1 MNGKNR
7 KFCRF
12 TGCLALAGTLAT
24 LTTLASPPEA
34 AARISDRAIAQAR
47 LCTQHFPRHER
58 LHGIPTHLLAAI
70 AATESGRWNDTLGMT
85 IPWPW
90 TLNADG
96 KGYYFDSK
104 AEAVRKIRQLKR
116 RGADNIDVGCMQ
128 VSLKHHPNAFRSLE
142 QALDPKY
149 NVAYAA
155 EFLSRNY
162 DEMRSWTKATAAYHS
177 RTPHYGKRYLGR
189 VEKSWN
195 TIVGKVRQARA
206 RRGSQSSQYAV
217 RVAEQEREVA
227 ALSQAFDNTEF
238 ANTKPAAASSPG
250 KRRKAMKVI
259 EVHGNAAPR
268 QQATLIVK
276 PTYKGDAKP
285 LKADD
290 GSALQT
296 VASVSSD
303 VFVTQHGEAKT
314 RSTSSSDADSPALRR
329 GPKFVFVE

>member
-1 MNGKNR
+1 MNR
-7 KFCRF
+7 KTGKICRF
-12 TGCLALAGTLAT
+12 IGGLALTATLAG
-24 LTTLASPPEA
+24 LAHTAPAEA
-34 AARISDRAIAQAR
+34 RLRDAQIEQAR
-47 LCTQHFPRHER
+47 LCTKHFPRHER
-58 LHGIPTHLLAAI
+58 VHGIPTHLLAAI
-70 AATESGRWNDTLGMT
+70 ASTESGRWNDTLGMA

-96 KGYYFDSK
+96 KGYYFNSK

-128 VSLKHHPNAFRSLE
+128 VSLKHHPDAFRNVE
-142 QALDPKY
+142 EALDPKY

-155 EFLSRNY
+155 RFLRSNY

-206 RRGSQSSQYAV
+206 RRGAQAPQYAV
-217 RVAEQEREVA
+217 QVAAEERQVA

-238 ANTKPAAASSPG
+238 SDAQTASAAPAG
-250 KRRKAMKVI
+250 KRRKTMKVI
-259 EVHGNAAPR
+259 EVHGDTTPR
-268 QQATLIVK
+268 KQGTLIVK

-285 LKADD
+285 LKADS
-290 GSALQT
+290 GEALQT

-314 RSTSSSDADSPALRR
+314 RSTSSSNADSPALRR